1 MKNEFLF
8 WMAMLPSCKVV
19 VTGLVVELIIYMPL
33 QRSDMRMAIGDRH
46 HAINLSFCSNTNL
59 K

>member
-33 QRSDMRMAIGDRH
+33 KWSDMWIAICDRY
-46 HAINLSFCSNTNL
+46 HASNLSFCSSINL